1 MFMVAHY
8 TEKFKLVF
16 KEGLQEEVCSHKYL
30 TGYFIQDSKKPIS
43 NSMLEIVISF
53 LTFLELHTLLHCT
66 DFRKAAGTDLKT
78 KDTFQ

>member
-16 KEGLQEEVCSHKYL
+16 KQGLQEEVFSYKYPA
-30 TGYFIQDSKKPIS
+30 GYFIQDSKKPIS

-53 LTFLELHTLLHCT
+53 LTFLELHILLHCT
-66 DFRKAAGTDLKT
+66 DFRMAAGTDLKT
-78 KDTFQ
+78 KDTFH